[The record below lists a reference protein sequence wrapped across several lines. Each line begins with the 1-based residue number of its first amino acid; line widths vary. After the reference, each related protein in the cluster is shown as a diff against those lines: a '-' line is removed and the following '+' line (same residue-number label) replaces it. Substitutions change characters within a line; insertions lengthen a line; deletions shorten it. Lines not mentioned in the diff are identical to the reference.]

1 MDNDNNS
8 SNINNNINNN
18 ESSEAYQIVREIVK
32 KIETEKKESEA
43 LQKKI
48 EKANLIEEN
57 DKLAIQESQNE
68 INQIKETLGNITGL
82 NRFCNNTRIDQS
94 VVAKNLNALADD
106 YSPEVIKE
114 FVEYLEDNS
123 KDYFIDNFDGNRGRE
138 KFTRKMTKDIEKFIR
153 DKEKVEEMQTP
164 KETSVKKTQNRIERS
179 NQPSELSDSKESI
192 GYENLSYNSGRS
204 RREIYR
210 QQFEFARNKK
220 K

>member
-1 MDNDNNS
+1 MDNDN
-8 SNINNNINNN
+8 NINNNINNN
-18 ESSEAYQIVREIVK
+18 ESSEAYQIVREMVK
-32 KIETEKKESEA
+32 KIDAEKQESEA
-43 LQKKI
+43 LKKKI
-48 EKANLIEEN
+48 EKANIVEEN
-57 DKLAIQESQNE
+57 DRLAVQESQNE

-94 VVAKNLNALADD
+94 IVAKNLNALTDD

-123 KDYFIDNFDGNRGRE
+123 KEYFIDNFDGNRGRE

-153 DKEKVEEMQTP
+153 DKEKVEEMQAP
-164 KETSVKKTQNRIERS
+164 KEVPVKKTQNKIERS
-179 NQPSELSDSKESI
+179 NQPSELSDSKESVS
-192 GYENLSYNSGRS
+192 YDNLSYNSGRS

-210 QQFEFARNKK
+210 QQFEFSRNKK